1 MRGVFLTLE
10 GLDGSGKS
18 TQARLLAQALEAR
31 GLRVRLTQEPGGGL
45 PGVRD
50 LLLKGEPLSPE
61 AEYLLFS
68 ADRAEHVRRVIL
80 PALEAGFWV
89 VSDRYLDSSLAYQ
102 GYGRGL
108 SLPWLLAVAQ
118 EATGSLK
125 PRLTF
130 LLDLP
135 PEEALGRVRDPDRL
149 EGLGLPFFQRVR
161 EGYLELA
168 RAEPQ
173 RFRVVP
179 AAAPVEEVH
188 RAILAHLEGL
198 LGVG

>member
-1 MRGVFLTLE
+1 MAGLFLTLE

-18 TQARLLAQALEAR
+18 TQAKLLAAFLEGR
-31 GLRVRLTQEPGGGL
+31 GLPVVLTREPGGGL

-50 LLLKGEPLSPE
+50 LLLRGELSPE

-80 PALEAGFWV
+80 PGLEGGAWV

-102 GYGRGL
+102 GFGRGL
-108 SLPWLLAVAQ
+108 PLPWLLEVAK
-118 EATGSLK
+118 EATLGLA

-135 PEEALGRVRDPDRL
+135 PEEALRRVKDPDRL
-149 EGLGLPFFQRVR
+149 EREGLAFFQRVR
-161 EGYLELA
+161 EGYLFLA
-168 RAEPQ
+168 QEEPHRFVVLDATGSVEAVAQ
-173 RFRVVP
+173 R
-179 AAAPVEEVH
+179 
-188 RAILAHLEGL
+188 IQAHLLPL
-198 LGVG
+198 LP

>member
-1 MRGVFLTLE
+1 MAGLFLTLE

-18 TQARLLAQALEAR
+18 TQAKLLAAFLEGR
-31 GLRVRLTQEPGGGL
+31 GLPVVLTREPGGGL

-50 LLLKGEPLSPE
+50 LLLRGELSPE

-80 PALEAGFWV
+80 PGLEGGAWV

-102 GYGRGL
+102 GFGRGL
-108 SLPWLLAVAQ
+108 PLPWLLEVAK
-118 EATGSLK
+118 EATLGLT

-135 PEEALGRVRDPDRL
+135 PEEALRRVKDPDRL
-149 EGLGLPFFQRVR
+149 EREGLAFFQRVR
-161 EGYLELA
+161 EGYLFLA
-168 RAEPQ
+168 EKEPHRFVVLDATESVEAVAQ
-173 RFRVVP
+173 R
-179 AAAPVEEVH
+179 
-188 RAILAHLEGL
+188 IQAHLLPL
-198 LGVG
+198 LP

>member
-1 MRGVFLTLE
+1 MAGLFLTLE

-18 TQARLLAQALEAR
+18 TQAKLLAAFLEGR
-31 GLRVRLTQEPGGGL
+31 GLPVVLTREPGGGL

-50 LLLKGEPLSPE
+50 LFLRGELSPE

-80 PALEAGFWV
+80 PGLEGGAWV

-102 GYGRGL
+102 GFGRGL
-108 SLPWLLAVAQ
+108 PLPWLLEVAK
-118 EATGSLK
+118 EATLGLA

-135 PEEALGRVRDPDRL
+135 PEEALRRVKDPDRL
-149 EGLGLPFFQRVR
+149 EREGLAFFQRVR
-161 EGYLELA
+161 EGYLFLA
-168 RAEPQ
+168 EKEPHRFVVLDATESVEAVAQ
-173 RFRVVP
+173 R
-179 AAAPVEEVH
+179 
-188 RAILAHLEGL
+188 IQAHLLPL
-198 LGVG
+198 LP